1 MFQVPVEESKHLNDP
16 EAGYKTEIA
25 GGVPIKIPIRV
36 FNFCHHV
43 WCSGQDKKKKK
54 KKGFYSVIL
63 DNMSTLVILVGK
75 NDTAVVSKAY
85 RYLVLQLQ

>member
-43 WCSGQDKKKKK
+43 WCSGQDKKKN

-63 DNMSTLVILVGK
+63 DNTSTLVILVGK
-75 NDTAVVSKAY
+75 NDTVSKAY

>member
-1 MFQVPVEESKHLNDP
+1 MFQVPVEESKHQNDP

-54 KKGFYSVIL
+54 GFYSVIL
-63 DNMSTLVILVGK
+63 DNMRTLVILVGK
-75 NDTAVVSKAY
+75 NDTVSKAY

>member
-1 MFQVPVEESKHLNDP
+1 MFQVPVEESKHQNDP

-43 WCSGQDKKKKK
+43 WCSGQDKKKK
-54 KKGFYSVIL
+54 GFYSVIL

-75 NDTAVVSKAY
+75 NDTVSKVY

>member
-1 MFQVPVEESKHLNDP
+1 MFQVPVEESKHQNDP

-36 FNFCHHV
+36 FNFCYHV
-43 WCSGQDKKKKK
+43 WCSGQDKKKKEK
-54 KKGFYSVIL
+54 KKGIYSVIL
-63 DNMSTLVILVGK
+63 DNTSTLVILVGK
-75 NDTAVVSKAY
+75 NDTVSKAY

>member
-36 FNFCHHV
+36 FNFCYHV

-54 KKGFYSVIL
+54 EGFYSVIL

-75 NDTAVVSKAY
+75 NDTVGKVY

>member
-36 FNFCHHV
+36 FNFCYHV
-43 WCSGQDKKKKK
+43 WCSGQDIK

-63 DNMSTLVILVGK
+63 DNTSTLVILVGK
-75 NDTAVVSKAY
+75 NDTVGKAY

>member
-43 WCSGQDKKKKK
+43 WCSGQDKKKKN
-54 KKGFYSVIL
+54 GFYSVIL
-63 DNMSTLVILVGK
+63 DNTSTLVILVGK
-75 NDTAVVSKAY
+75 NDTVSKAY

>member
-54 KKGFYSVIL
+54 GFYSVIL
-63 DNMSTLVILVGK
+63 DNTSTLVILVGK
-75 NDTAVVSKAY
+75 NDTVSKVY

>member
-1 MFQVPVEESKHLNDP
+1 MFQVPVEESKHQNDP

-43 WCSGQDKKKKK
+43 WRSGQDKKKKR
-54 KKGFYSVIL
+54 KGFYSVIL
-63 DNMSTLVILVGK
+63 DNTSTLVILVGK
-75 NDTAVVSKAY
+75 NDTVGKVY
-85 RYLVLQLQ
+85 RYLVLQL

>member
-54 KKGFYSVIL
+54 KEGFYSVIL
-63 DNMSTLVILVGK
+63 DNTSTLVILVGK
-75 NDTAVVSKAY
+75 NDTVGKVY

>member
-43 WCSGQDKKKKK
+43 WCSGQDKKK
-54 KKGFYSVIL
+54 GFYSVIL

-75 NDTAVVSKAY
+75 NDTVGKAY

>member
-1 MFQVPVEESKHLNDP
+1 MFQVPVEESKHQNDP

-54 KKGFYSVIL
+54 GFYSVIL

-75 NDTAVVSKAY
+75 NDTVGKVY

>member
-1 MFQVPVEESKHLNDP
+1 MTLKQATRQRLLEESPSKFQL
-16 EAGYKTEIA
+16 GYSIFVTMFGAVVRI
-25 GGVPIKIPIRV
+25 
-36 FNFCHHV
+36 
-43 WCSGQDKKKKK
+43 KK

-75 NDTAVVSKAY
+75 NDTVGKAY

>member
-1 MFQVPVEESKHLNDP
+1 MTLKQATRQRLLEESPSKFQL
-16 EAGYKTEIA
+16 GYSIFVTMFGAVVRI
-25 GGVPIKIPIRV
+25 
-36 FNFCHHV
+36 
-43 WCSGQDKKKKK
+43 KKKKE
-54 KKGFYSVIL
+54 GFYSVIL

>member
-1 MFQVPVEESKHLNDP
+1 MFQVPVEESKHQNDP

-43 WCSGQDKKKKK
+43 WRSGQDKKKKR
-54 KKGFYSVIL
+54 KGFYSVIL
-63 DNMSTLVILVGK
+63 DNTSTLVILVGK
-75 NDTAVVSKAY
+75 NDTVGKVY

>member
-43 WCSGQDKKKKK
+43 WCSGQDKKKKR
-54 KKGFYSVIL
+54 KGFYSVIL
-63 DNMSTLVILVGK
+63 DNTSTLVILVGK
-75 NDTAVVSKAY
+75 NDTVSKAY

>member
-43 WCSGQDKKKKK
+43 WCNGQDKKKE
-54 KKGFYSVIL
+54 GFYSVIL
-63 DNMSTLVILVGK
+63 DNTSTLVILVGK
-75 NDTAVVSKAY
+75 NDTVGKVY

>member
-43 WCSGQDKKKKK
+43 WCSGQDKKKK
-54 KKGFYSVIL
+54 GFYSVIL

-75 NDTAVVSKAY
+75 NDTVSKVY

>member
-36 FNFCHHV
+36 FNFCYHV
-43 WCSGQDKKKKK
+43 WCSGQDKKKIL
-54 KKGFYSVIL
+54 KGFYSAIF
-63 DNMSTLVILVGK
+63 DNTSTLVILVGK
-75 NDTAVVSKAY
+75 NDTVDKAY
-85 RYLVLQLQ
+85 RYMYLVLQLQ

>member
-1 MFQVPVEESKHLNDP
+1 MFQVPVEESKHQNDP

-43 WCSGQDKKKKK
+43 WCSGQDKKKKR
-54 KKGFYSVIL
+54 GFYSVIL
-63 DNMSTLVILVGK
+63 DNTTTLVILVGK
-75 NDTAVVSKAY
+75 NDTVGKVY

>member
-36 FNFCHHV
+36 FNFC
-43 WCSGQDKKKKK
+43 GQDKK

-75 NDTAVVSKAY
+75 NDTVSKVY

>member
-1 MFQVPVEESKHLNDP
+1 MFQVPVEESKHQNDP

-54 KKGFYSVIL
+54 RGFYSVIL

-75 NDTAVVSKAY
+75 NDTVSKAY

>member
-54 KKGFYSVIL
+54 GFYSVIL
-63 DNMSTLVILVGK
+63 DNTSTLVILVGK
-75 NDTAVVSKAY
+75 NDTVGKVY

>member
-1 MFQVPVEESKHLNDP
+1 MTLKQATRQRLLEESPSKFQL
-16 EAGYKTEIA
+16 GYSIFVTMFGA
-25 GGVPIKIPIRV
+25 VVRIKKR
-36 FNFCHHV
+36 
-43 WCSGQDKKKKK
+43 KKKE
-54 KKGFYSVIL
+54 GFYSVIL

>member
-1 MFQVPVEESKHLNDP
+1 MFQVPVEESKHQNDP

-43 WCSGQDKKKKK
+43 WCSGQDKKKK
-54 KKGFYSVIL
+54 GFYSVIL

-75 NDTAVVSKAY
+75 NDTVGKVY

>member
-43 WCSGQDKKKKK
+43 WRSGQDKKKKR
-54 KKGFYSVIL
+54 KGFYSVIL
-63 DNMSTLVILVGK
+63 DNTSTLVILVGK
-75 NDTAVVSKAY
+75 NDTVGKVY

>member
-43 WCSGQDKKKKK
+43 WCSGQDKKKK
-54 KKGFYSVIL
+54 GFYSVIL

-75 NDTAVVSKAY
+75 NDTVSKAY

>member
-43 WCSGQDKKKKK
+43 WCSGQDQKEKKR
-54 KKGFYSVIL
+54 GFYSVIL
-63 DNMSTLVILVGK
+63 DDTSTLVILVGK
-75 NDTAVVSKAY
+75 NDTVSKAY

>member
-43 WCSGQDKKKKK
+43 WCSGQDKKKE
-54 KKGFYSVIL
+54 GFYSVIL
-63 DNMSTLVILVGK
+63 DNTSTLVILVGK
-75 NDTAVVSKAY
+75 NDTVGKVY

>member
-36 FNFCHHV
+36 FSFCYHV
-43 WCSGQDKKKKK
+43 WCNGQDKKKKK

-75 NDTAVVSKAY
+75 NDTVSKAY

>member
-43 WCSGQDKKKKK
+43 WCSGQDKKE
-54 KKGFYSVIL
+54 GFYSVIL

-75 NDTAVVSKAY
+75 NDTVSKAY

>member
-1 MFQVPVEESKHLNDP
+1 MFQVPVEESKHQNDP

-43 WCSGQDKKKKK
+43 WCSGQDNKKKR
-54 KKGFYSVIL
+54 GFYSVIL
-63 DNMSTLVILVGK
+63 DNTSTLVILIGK
-75 NDTAVVSKAY
+75 NDTVSKAY